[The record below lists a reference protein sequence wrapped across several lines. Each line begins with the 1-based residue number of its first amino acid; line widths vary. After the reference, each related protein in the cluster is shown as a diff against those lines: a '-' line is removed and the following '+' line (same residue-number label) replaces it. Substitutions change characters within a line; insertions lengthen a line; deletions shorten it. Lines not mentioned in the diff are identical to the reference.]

1 MVLNEIENYMTLQ
14 ISMYIEIDSFKDEE
28 KIINDCRR
36 IHREGKDELVH
47 HIISKS
53 GNNSGFKLWQM

>member
-14 ISMYIEIDSFKDEE
+14 ITMYIEIDSFKDEE
-28 KIINDCRR
+28 RIINDCRR
-36 IHREGKDELVH
+36 IHREGKDELAD

-53 GNNSGFKLWQM
+53 RNNSGIKIWEV

>member
-14 ISMYIEIDSFKDEE
+14 ITMYIEIDSFKDEE
-28 KIINDCRR
+28 MIINDCRR
-36 IHREGKDELVH
+36 IQREGKDELAH

-53 GNNSGFKLWQM
+53 GNNSGIKIWEV

>member
-14 ISMYIEIDSFKDEE
+14 ISMCIEIDSFKDEE